1 MPNVCHNTLVVFGE
15 PVDIIEKTNADFSET
30 YDCLFSKFFPAP
42 ENASEDWYMEM
53 WGTERD
59 GWFTEDWTKDNG
71 ENTLTLCFDSAWVP
85 GTQFVFNLS
94 KLYDS
99 VLFRI
104 DYYIYES
111 VIAGFSVF
119 KAGKVIEEHIWRG
132 EDTDDLVANEY
143 GKNIFGDI
151 KI

>member
-1 MPNVCHNTLVVFGE
+1 MPNVCHNTLVVFGDAG
-15 PVDIIEKTNADFSET
+15 DIVEKTNADFSET

-42 ENASEDWYMEM
+42 DNASEYWYMEM

-59 GWFTEDWTKDNG
+59 AWFTEDWTKDNG

>member
-1 MPNVCHNTLVVFGE
+1 MPNVCHNTLVVFGDAG
-15 PVDIIEKTNADFSET
+15 DIVEKTNADFSET

-42 ENASEDWYMEM
+42 ENTSEDWYMEM

-59 GWFTEDWTKDNG
+59 AWFTEDWTKDNG